1 MGTTNTALRRVIM
14 HEKQIK
20 LIAYASIIALWLVW
34 LADLA
39 IDIRTMF
46 DDGFWQN
53 MAGLPPWRVEVAT
66 FALFLFPFVSGGVYV
81 LNRGL
86 RQPWLCLMLVFL
98 FSTVCIYMHSSYFY
112 FARAA
117 AYHATL
123 SGAEREAV
131 GALLAEYQSFKNI
144 FGAVF
149 LIGVLVVSVWLFAV
163 VAAGENR
170 VSACLRPAQPA
181 DGRTAG
187 QNAQS
192 CLSVCR
198 WDAVSR
204 AHPVFLDGFAVYRL
218 SAVFAAIRANEQI
231 SGYDTKIAAKRL
243 PEIFSCAETT
253 LRSTFR

>member
-1 MGTTNTALRRVIM
+1 M

-34 LADLA
+34 LTDLA

-53 MAGLPPWRVEVAT
+53 MAVLPPWRVEVAT

-149 LIGVLVVSVWLFAV
+149 LIGVLVVSRGGGW
-163 VAAGENR
+163 ENR
-170 VSACLRPAQPA
+170 VSASFRPAQPA
-181 DGRTAG
+181 DGRAVG

-198 WDAVSR
+198 RNAVSR

-253 LRSTFR
+253 LRGTFR

>member
-1 MGTTNTALRRVIM
+1 MDTTNTALRRVIM

-53 MAGLPPWRVEVAT
+53 MAVLPPWRVEVAT

-149 LIGVLVVSVWLFAV
+149 LIGVLVVSVWLFVV
-163 VAAGENR
+163 VAAGKTVFPRAFALLSPLTGVLLGRMLR
-170 VSACLRPAQPA
+170 VVYPSAAGTLYPVLIPSFWMALLFTVYLLYLLRY
-181 DGRTAG
+181 G
-187 QNAQS
+187 QMN
-192 CLSVCR
+192 
-198 WDAVSR
+198 
-204 AHPVFLDGFAVYRL
+204 
-218 SAVFAAIRANEQI
+218 
-231 SGYDTKIAAKRL
+231 K
-243 PEIFSCAETT
+243 
-253 LRSTFR
+253 